1 MWKLLRVC
9 CKTIIV
15 YKLGLVYSYLEI
27 ERLVRDGEIYVT
39 LKYAW
44 HFALTMRAA
53 PSRIMWIESFLEHG
67 VNPNNRGGPGTT
79 GLMLACEKHDVGL
92 VSLLLNHGAEVNQQ
106 DFYGCAA
113 LHYAIKSI
121 DANSHTSWLAR
132 TERIVQT
139 LIQHN
144 ADIYLK
150 DSSGLSAIDMAKL
163 KGHGSWLDTDEELV
177 YCS

>member
-1 MWKLLRVC
+1 M
-9 CKTIIV
+9 
-15 YKLGLVYSYLEI
+15 
-27 ERLVRDGEIYVT
+27 RDGEIYVT

-44 HFALTMRAA
+44 HFALTKLAD
-53 PSRIMWIESFLEHG
+53 SREAQGWIKFFLEHG

-79 GLMLACEKHDVGL
+79 GLMLACEKHDDGL

-121 DANSHTSWLAR
+121 DASSHTRWPAR
-132 TERIVQT
+132 TESIVQT
-139 LIQHN
+139 LTQHN

-150 DSSGLSAIDMAKL
+150 DSSGLSAIDMAEH
-163 KGHGSWLDTDEELV
+163 KGHGSWLETDEELV